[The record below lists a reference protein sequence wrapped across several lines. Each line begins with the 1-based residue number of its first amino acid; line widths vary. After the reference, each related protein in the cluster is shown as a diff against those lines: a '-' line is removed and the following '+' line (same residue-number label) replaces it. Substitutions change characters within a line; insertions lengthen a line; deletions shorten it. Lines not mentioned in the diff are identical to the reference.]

1 MIVYLK
7 PHISFIIFNLRFLQL
22 FTCFVRINNDITS
35 VRSPITLKVPV
46 SKSMDPYSSIQGTVP
61 QTYE

>member
-22 FTCFVRINNDITS
+22 FTCFVRINNDITPLGS
-35 VRSPITLKVPV
+35 AITLTMPV
-46 SKSMDPYSSIQGTVP
+46 SKSMDDILAKHL
-61 QTYE
+61 

>member
-22 FTCFVRINNDITS
+22 FTCFVRINNDIIPLGS
-35 VRSPITLKVPV
+35 AITLTVAV
-46 SKSMDPYSSIQGTVP
+46 SKSMDDILAKHF
-61 QTYE
+61 